1 MFPNLQEV
9 RFGVRWVSGN
19 LRWIPA
25 ALSTLKPATSPHLS
39 IIQLSFS
46 GGTAATQDEEI
57 MNDLQRI
64 GAEMS
69 RIRREFEG
77 AVRLT
82 VIQGGWFKVAL
93 EKLDAEFRLCGTDDT
108 S

>member
-9 RFGVRWVSGN
+9 RLGVRWVSGN
-19 LRWIPA
+19 LRWISA
-25 ALSTLKPATSPHLS
+25 ALSTLKPATSPRLS

-46 GGTAATQDEEI
+46 GGAVATQDEEI
-57 MNDLQRI
+57 MSDLQRI

-82 VIQGGWFKVAL
+82 VIQGGWFKAAL
-93 EKLDAEFRLCGTDDT
+93 EKLDVEFRLCGADDT

>member
-9 RFGVRWVSGN
+9 RLGVRWVSGN
-19 LRWIPA
+19 LRWIST
-25 ALSTLKPATSPHLS
+25 ALSTLKPTTSPHLS
-39 IIQLSFS
+39 TVQLSFS
-46 GGTAATQDEEI
+46 GRTTVTQDEEI
-57 MNDLQRI
+57 AGDLQLI
-64 GAEMS
+64 GTEIS

-82 VIQGGWFKVAL
+82 VIQNGWFQAAL
-93 EKLDAEFRLCGTDDT
+93 EELDMEHRLRGTDDA